1 MTMFQGPTDDDALG
15 KDGSNAQLDTKLI
28 KFGVAT
34 EGAEAF
40 INLEEQYNQI
50 ENLTVSVDKAMRGL
64 INTMGQGENLSS
76 GIRKNIADAIPA
88 VIEMGGSLSNVTQI
102 NSDFTQALGRN
113 VTLTSEQ
120 TEQLFAAEKISGKST
135 KELVDG
141 FTDVGMS
148 LKDIG
153 VNMIAV
159 REVANNLG
167 VNALAVSREVVN
179 NMAQLNRFNFKDGV
193 EGLARM
199 AAQSSVLRVSME
211 KVFSLAED
219 IMDPERAIE
228 LAGALQRLGAS
239 SQSLTDP
246 LRLMDLAQNNVPQ
259 LQQELGKMFKQYT
272 MFDEKT
278 KSFKIMPGAR
288 LQLKAI
294 ADEMGIGIQEAE
306 RYALGAADI
315 GKKLSEISFAGLDID
330 QDTRATIANMSTMG
344 EGGEY
349 TIKTETGEEM
359 VLQDFLD
366 KYKGNEKGLQEFLQ
380 RKQEDESK
388 TYEDK
393 MLEAQQTIAQLAKMQ
408 LDEYTKA
415 QKLGEAAKFAM
426 PSAAAGSK
434 YGEELLSLNVSLAEK
449 INRPIID
456 NFGPGSPLVTSF
468 NQAGEGLKEAAKALK
483 NEDYKKFF
491 EIVGQETAGLTTDI
505 LKQVGKTVG
514 GYSDDIPGMDTLKG
528 KIATAVDKLSDEI
541 SEKFPGLVTK
551 LDELKESFK
560 DWKRDTKEGEEEE
573 GRPKFEKEEEGR
585 PKFEKEEEGRP
596 KVEKE
601 EGSKNTSQNNIRN
614 EGEKITVPTNI
625 NVEQASIQIPTN
637 TELNSEELNVTTNN
651 LTNTAIN
658 ETETQKTPINEIQQ
672 LPDLSSLIE
681 EYLSLI
687 GTNIGNYVTNFEQQT
702 ATTNQSNLDKSLTQN
717 LSQQNQTTFGGSIAE
732 VNSALQTNQNANSE
746 FIQNQTTFGGSIAE
760 VNSALQT
767 NQNANSESIQNLN
780 TTIQNSLVNQSDAI
794 TQFSETLNKNTSS
807 EESNNSSI
815 NSLNSN
821 LTASNIN
828 NESNQNTQTNLSEQK
843 VTPTVNE
850 FNVGATT
857 QTPIEISKI
866 SPPTSIGNMSE
877 FKGEMVYGGEIKVV
891 HTPMEIIVSSKDGKM
906 NGKEIGDALSDEIGK
921 NNQLANR
928 IGQALNKADLGTIKK
943 PQKINESQFLND
955 RLFT

>member
-1 MTMFQGPTDDDALG
+1 
-15 KDGSNAQLDTKLI
+15 
-28 KFGVAT
+28 
-34 EGAEAF
+34 
-40 INLEEQYNQI
+40 
-50 ENLTVSVDKAMRGL
+50 
-64 INTMGQGENLSS
+64 
-76 GIRKNIADAIPA
+76 
-88 VIEMGGSLSNVTQI
+88 
-102 NSDFTQALGRN
+102 
-113 VTLTSEQ
+113 
-120 TEQLFAAEKISGKST
+120 
-135 KELVDG
+135 
-141 FTDVGMS
+141 
-148 LKDIG
+148 
-153 VNMIAV
+153 
-159 REVANNLG
+159 
-167 VNALAVSREVVN
+167 
-179 NMAQLNRFNFKDGV
+179 
-193 EGLARM
+193 
-199 AAQSSVLRVSME
+199 
-211 KVFSLAED
+211 
-219 IMDPERAIE
+219 
-228 LAGALQRLGAS
+228 
-239 SQSLTDP
+239 
-246 LRLMDLAQNNVPQ
+246 
-259 LQQELGKMFKQYT
+259 
-272 MFDEKT
+272 
-278 KSFKIMPGAR
+278 
-288 LQLKAI
+288 
-294 ADEMGIGIQEAE
+294 
-306 RYALGAADI
+306 
-315 GKKLSEISFAGLDID
+315 
-330 QDTRATIANMSTMG
+330 
-344 EGGEY
+344 
-349 TIKTETGEEM
+349 
-359 VLQDFLD
+359 
-366 KYKGNEKGLQEFLQ
+366 
-380 RKQEDESK
+380 
-388 TYEDK
+388 
-393 MLEAQQTIAQLAKMQ
+393 
-408 LDEYTKA
+408 
-415 QKLGEAAKFAM
+415 M

-434 YGEELLSLNVSLAEK
+434 YAEELLAANVALAEK
-449 INRPIID
+449 INGPIIK
-456 NFGPGSPLVTSF
+456 NFGPGSEISESF
-468 NQAGEGLKEAAKALK
+468 KKAGDGLERAAAKLEEG
-483 NEDYKKFF
+483 NYKEFF
-491 EIVGQETAGLTTDI
+491 KIVGEETAGLATDI
-505 LKQVGKTVG
+505 LSQMGTTLG
-514 GYSDDIPGMDTLKG
+514 EYSQDIPGMDDLRG
-528 KIATAVDKLSDEI
+528 KIASSVDKLSDEI
-541 SEKFPGLVTK
+541 SEKFPGLSTK
-551 LDELKESFK
+551 LDELKKSFEN
-560 DWKRDTKEGEEEE
+560 WKRAPKEGEEEE
-573 GRPKFEKEEEGR
+573 GRPKV
-585 PKFEKEEEGRP
+585 EKEEEGRP

-601 EGSKNTSQNNIRN
+601 EEGRPKVEKEEEGRPTPSIKEGGKNTSQNNIRY

-717 LSQQNQTTFGGSIAE
+717 LSQ
-732 VNSALQTNQNANSE
+732 
-746 FIQNQTTFGGSIAE
+746 QNQTTFGGSIAE